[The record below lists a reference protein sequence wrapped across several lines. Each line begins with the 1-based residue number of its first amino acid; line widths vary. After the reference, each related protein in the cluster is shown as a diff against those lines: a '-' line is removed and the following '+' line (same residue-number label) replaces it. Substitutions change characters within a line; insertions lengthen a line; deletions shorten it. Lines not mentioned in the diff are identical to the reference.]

1 MESKTKTFLWGTVV
15 GVALLLVAITGLLTY
30 LYYKGAEIRT
40 EASAQ
45 KQKDVAE
52 QIQRF
57 GSTCTNAIPEATAYL
72 FKTLEPALNAMQD
85 GRFKKEQL
93 SALTSGIKNQQ
104 EFLGHCSGKV
114 FSVRD
119 ESTLKLSKRLMN
131 ASTEFASVY
140 VYFDAMQL
148 SACDPM
154 CQQGFVRRA
163 TEASGKLEILLRG
176 NES

>member
-1 MESKTKTFLWGTVV
+1 MESKTKTFLWGTVA
-15 GVALLLVAITGLLTY
+15 GVALLLVAIAGLLIFV
-30 LYYKGAEIRT
+30 YYKGAEIHE
-40 EASAQ
+40 EASVQ

-57 GSTCTNAIPEATAYL
+57 GTTCTNAVPEAMAFF
-72 FKTLEPALNAMQD
+72 FKTLEPALNAMQE

-93 SALTSGIKNQQ
+93 SVLTSGIKNQQ

-119 ESTLKLSKRLMN
+119 ESTHKLSTRLMN
-131 ASTEFASVY
+131 ASSEFASVY
-140 VYFDAMQL
+140 VYFDAMQH

-154 CQQGFVRRA
+154 CQQDFVRRA

>member
-1 MESKTKTFLWGTVV
+1 MKPKTKNFLRSSVA
-15 GVALLLVAITGLLTY
+15 GVALLLVAIAGLLTY
-30 LYYKGAEIRT
+30 VYYKGTEIQT

-57 GSTCTNAIPEATAYL
+57 GSTCTNAVPEAMAYL
-72 FKTLEPALNAMQD
+72 FKTLEPALNAMQESN
-85 GRFKKEQL
+85 FKQEQL
-93 SALTSGIKNQQ
+93 PTLTAGVKNHE
-104 EFLGHCSGKV
+104 EFLRYCSGKV

-119 ESTLKLSKRLMN
+119 GTSHNISTRLMS
-131 ASTEFASVY
+131 ASSELGSVY
-140 VYFDAMQL
+140 AYLNSMRL

-154 CQQGFVRRA
+154 CQQDLARRA
-163 TEASGKLEILLRG
+163 TEASGKLENLLRG

>member
-1 MESKTKTFLWGTVV
+1 MESKTKTFLWGTVA

-45 KQKDVAE
+45 EQKDVAE

-72 FKTLEPALNAMQD
+72 FKTLEPALNAMQE
-85 GRFKKEQL
+85 GHFKKEQL
-93 SALTSGIKNQQ
+93 PALTEGVKSHE
-104 EFLGHCSGKV
+104 EFLRHCSGKV

-119 ESTLKLSKRLMN
+119 ESSHIISTRMMSASSELS
-131 ASTEFASVY
+131 SVY
-140 VYFDAMQL
+140 AYLYPMRL

-154 CQQGFVRRA
+154 CQRDLARRA
-163 TEASGKLEILLRG
+163 REASGKLENLLRG